1 MIEFAAG
8 IMLGGSLGAVIMG
21 ALVGRSREAG
31 SRDVDPATFRSVA
44 ARPDRRRGIVSRAWE
59 DRFVAAGDPRAIV
72 FASGAIAGAPY
83 RGRLQ

>member
-21 ALVGRSREAG
+21 ALVGQARESG
-31 SRDVDPATFRSVA
+31 SRDLDPTPFRSVA
-44 ARPDRRRGIVSRAWE
+44 ARPDRRGIISRAAE
-59 DRFVAAGDPRAIV
+59 DRLIAASDPRAIV
-72 FASGAIAGAPY
+72 FATGAIAGAPY